1 MLVEHGFRLPSA
13 LDNRPLSHDEF
24 WQRVPQAVFV
34 SATPGRWELEQSE
47 LDQAHVQEQQLLREQ
62 QRQQQRQQQQQQQP
76 PQLQPSAPEP
86 ASGASEQ
93 GVVGRA
99 SGVTELVLRPTGIL
113 DPTVEV
119 RPRGSQLDDLI
130 GEASTRARR
139 GERTLA
145 TVLTRDGAE
154 RLAETLRE
162 HGLHADYM
170 HSGTKPLERVR
181 VLKRLRCAPSRTFAH
196 LLSPSLHFSRAQEAA
211 VRGRR
216 SDALHPPPSL
226 TLSRLPSRRPLAVL
240 SPTPEYLS
248 PSPSFLSP
256 SSHLPLAVSRPPR
269 RCGEIDVLV
278 GVNLLREGLDLPEV
292 SAAAPPFNSSVPAHS
307 SIHPLPP
314 SPDRLLRKGRVRT
327 SARR

>member
-47 LDQAHVQEQQLLREQ
+47 LDQAHVQEQQLLEQ

-86 ASGASEQ
+86 ASGVPEQ
-93 GVVGRA
+93 GMVGRG

-181 VLKRLRCAPSRTFAH
+181 VLKRLRC
-196 LLSPSLHFSRAQEAA
+196 
-211 VRGRR
+211 
-216 SDALHPPPSL
+216 
-226 TLSRLPSRRPLAVL
+226 
-240 SPTPEYLS
+240 
-248 PSPSFLSP
+248 
-256 SSHLPLAVSRPPR
+256 
-269 RCGEIDVLV
+269 GEIDVLV